1 MQHIV
6 AQPQL
11 QKPIAI
17 DVAGEPQGVVIPS
30 PEGFRF
36 MAVRLPV
43 FSLDGTV
50 FESVEAARDAAAKAI
65 FGAETPGGE

>member
-6 AQPQL
+6 AQPPL

-17 DVAGEPQGVVIPS
+17 DVAGEPLGVVIPS
-30 PEGFRF
+30 ADGFRF

-43 FSLDGTV
+43 FSLDGV
-50 FESVEAARDAAAKAI
+50 LFESVEAARQAAA
-65 FGAETPGGE
+65 GALDRIDED